1 MNGKFATVSE
11 SGKRKILT
19 TKGNIKGDFQGRK
32 MGTKKR
38 VGVLYGGKSPEHEVS
53 LQSARNIIAAI
64 DPQKFDVVP
73 IAITKEGR
81 WTLPD
86 PNHLFI
92 NSADPLKIA
101 IVNSTT
107 FLGLKPGD
115 SSPIFVI
122 NGDASFL
129 DLDVIFP
136 VLHGAFG
143 EDGSIQGVLK
153 YLDIAY
159 VGPGILGS
167 AVGMDK
173 DIMKRLLRD
182 AGIRN
187 SKWELVRKHERG
199 KVNFDTIK
207 SSLGL
212 PMFIKPANLG
222 SSVGVHRVENE
233 SEFFAGLDDA
243 LTYDPKVIIEEAIS
257 GRELE
262 CAVLGNEEVK
272 ASAIGEVLTSHTVY
286 SYEAKYVDKKG
297 SSSIIPA
304 QLDIETLTRL
314 KDISIAVYK
323 VVNAEGLSRVDSFL
337 TDDGEIIVNE
347 INTIPGFTDI
357 SMYPKLW
364 AESGL
369 SQKDLL
375 TELLNLGMARH
386 ETHRCLK
393 TDI

>member
-1 MNGKFATVSE
+1 MGK
-11 SGKRKILT
+11 
-19 TKGNIKGDFQGRK
+19 
-32 MGTKKR
+32 KKR

-64 DPQKFDVVP
+64 DREQFDVVP
-73 IAITKEGR
+73 IAITKEGV

-86 PNHLFI
+86 PNNLFE
-92 NSADPLKIA
+92 NANDPLKIA
-101 IVNSTT
+101 LTKTKTILLLS
-107 FLGLKPGD
+107 PGAP
-115 SSPIFVI
+115 SPIFVL
-122 NGDASFL
+122 GADKSFL
-129 DLDVIFP
+129 DLDVVFP

-153 YLDIAY
+153 YLDIPY

-182 AGIRN
+182 SGIRN
-187 SKWELVRKHERG
+187 SKWVLVRQHEREE
-199 KVNFDTIK
+199 VNFDTIK

-233 SEFFAGLDDA
+233 AEFFAGLDDA
-243 LTYDPKVIIEEAIS
+243 LSYDPKVIIEEAIS

-262 CAVLGNEEVK
+262 CAVLGNEDVK

-286 SYEAKYVDKKG
+286 SYEAKYVDKDG
-297 SSSIIPA
+297 SQSIIPA
-304 QLDIETLTRL
+304 ELDEETLGRL
-314 KDISIAVYK
+314 KDISVAVYK

-337 TDDGEIIVNE
+337 TEDGEIIVNE

-369 SQKDLL
+369 SQMDLL
-375 TELLNLGMARH
+375 TELLNLGLKRH
-386 ETHRCLK
+386 ENQQRLK
-393 TDI
+393 TNL